1 MLSIEAQSVEHLEN
15 WFRNGFDQIFTSGYE
30 VDDVL
35 WTNEKGI
42 AEFKINKN
50 TELRAIVDM
59 VAIEDQP
66 NNLILLLPPLIIK
79 DFESNNN

>member
-1 MLSIEAQSVEHLEN
+1 MSIEVQSVRHLEN
-15 WFRNGFDQIFTSGYE
+15 WFRNGFNQIFDNGYE
-30 VDDVL
+30 VEDVL
-35 WTNEKGI
+35 WTDQKG
-42 AEFKINKN
+42 KPSPQINKD

-59 VAIEDQP
+59 IADNKQP

>member
-1 MLSIEAQSVEHLEN
+1 MSIEVQSVKHLEN
-15 WFRNGFDQIFTSGYE
+15 WFRNGFDQIFASGYE
-30 VDDVL
+30 VEDVL
-35 WTNEKGI
+35 WTDETGKP
-42 AEFKINKN
+42 AFQINKN

-59 VAIEDQP
+59 IADDKQP

>member
-1 MLSIEAQSVEHLEN
+1 MLSIEAQSVKHLEN
-15 WFRNGFDQIFTSGYE
+15 WFRNGFNQIFASGYE

-35 WTNEKGI
+35 WTDEDGRP
-42 AEFKINKN
+42 AFKISKN

-59 VAIEDQP
+59 VPITDKP

>member
-15 WFRNGFDQIFTSGYE
+15 WFRNGFDQIFDDGYE
-30 VDDVL
+30 VEDVL

-59 VAIEDQP
+59 IADDKQP
-66 NNLILLLPPLIIK
+66 NNLILLLPPLIIN

>member
-1 MLSIEAQSVEHLEN
+1 MSIEVQSVKHLEN
-15 WFRNGFDQIFTSGYE
+15 WFRNGFDQLFASGYE
-30 VDDVL
+30 VEDVL
-35 WTNEKGI
+35 WTDETGKP
-42 AEFKINKN
+42 AFQINKN

-59 VAIEDQP
+59 IAYDKQP

>member
-1 MLSIEAQSVEHLEN
+1 MSIEVQSVKHLEN
-15 WFRNGFDQIFTSGYE
+15 WFRNGFDQIFASGYE
-30 VDDVL
+30 VEDVL
-35 WTNEKGI
+35 WTNEKGKP
-42 AEFKINKN
+42 AFQINKD

-59 VAIEDQP
+59 VSIKDEP

>member
-1 MLSIEAQSVEHLEN
+1 LNIEVQSVEHLEN
-15 WFRNGFDQIFTSGYE
+15 WFGNGFNQIFDDGYE
-30 VDDVL
+30 VEDVL
-35 WTNEKGI
+35 WTDETGKPSPQ
-42 AEFKINKN
+42 INKD

-59 VAIEDQP
+59 TSIKGEP

>member
-1 MLSIEAQSVEHLEN
+1 MSIEVQSVKHLEN
-15 WFRNGFDQIFTSGYE
+15 WFRNGFNQIFDDGYE
-30 VDDVL
+30 VEDVL
-35 WTNEKGI
+35 WTDQTGKPSPQ
-42 AEFKINKN
+42 INKD

-59 VAIEDQP
+59 IAYDKQP

>member
-15 WFRNGFDQIFTSGYE
+15 WFRNGFDQIFASGYE

-66 NNLILLLPPLIIK
+66 NNLILLFSFILMKI
-79 DFESNNN
+79 SCHN

>member
-1 MLSIEAQSVEHLEN
+1 MSIEVQSVKHLEN
-15 WFRNGFDQIFTSGYE
+15 WFRNGFNQIFDDGYE
-30 VDDVL
+30 VEDVL
-35 WTNEKGI
+35 WTDQTGKPSPQ
-42 AEFKINKN
+42 INKD

-59 VAIEDQP
+59 VSIKDEP

>member
-1 MLSIEAQSVEHLEN
+1 MSIEVQSVKHLEN
-15 WFRNGFDQIFTSGYE
+15 WFRNGFDQIFASGYE
-30 VDDVL
+30 VEDVL
-35 WTNEKGI
+35 WTDETGKP
-42 AEFKINKN
+42 AFQINKD

-59 VAIEDQP
+59 VSIKDEP

>member
-15 WFRNGFDQIFTSGYE
+15 WFRNGFDQIFASGYE

-35 WTNEKGI
+35 WTNENGRP
-42 AEFKINKN
+42 AFQINKN

-59 VAIEDQP
+59 VSIEDQP

>member
-1 MLSIEAQSVEHLEN
+1 MSIEVQSVKHLEN
-15 WFRNGFDQIFTSGYE
+15 WFRNGFNQIFDDGYE
-30 VDDVL
+30 VEDVL
-35 WTNEKGI
+35 WTDQTGKP
-42 AEFKINKN
+42 AFQINKN

-59 VAIEDQP
+59 IAYDKQP

>member
-1 MLSIEAQSVEHLEN
+1 MSIEVQSVRHLEN
-15 WFRNGFDQIFTSGYE
+15 WFRNGFNQIFDNGYE
-30 VDDVL
+30 VEDVL
-35 WTNEKGI
+35 WTDQTGKPSPQ
-42 AEFKINKN
+42 INKD

-59 VAIEDQP
+59 IADNKQP

>member
-1 MLSIEAQSVEHLEN
+1 MSIEVQSVKHLEN
-15 WFRNGFDQIFTSGYE
+15 WFRNGFDQIFASGYE
-30 VDDVL
+30 VEDVL
-35 WTNEKGI
+35 WTDETGKP
-42 AEFKINKN
+42 AFQINKD

-59 VAIEDQP
+59 IADDKQP

>member
-1 MLSIEAQSVEHLEN
+1 MNIEAQSVEHLEN
-15 WFRNGFDQIFTSGYE
+15 WFRNGFDQIFASGYE

-35 WTNEKGI
+35 WTNENGRP
-42 AEFKINKN
+42 AFQINKN

-59 VAIEDQP
+59 IAIEDQP

>member
-1 MLSIEAQSVEHLEN
+1 MSIEVKSVEHLEN
-15 WFRNGFDQIFTSGYE
+15 WFRNGFNQIFDDGYE
-30 VDDVL
+30 VEDVL
-35 WTNEKGI
+35 WTDQTGKPSPQ
-42 AEFKINKN
+42 INKD

-59 VAIEDQP
+59 ISIKGEP

>member
-1 MLSIEAQSVEHLEN
+1 LNIEAQSVEHLEN
-15 WFRNGFDQIFTSGYE
+15 WFRNGFDQIFASGYE

-35 WTNEKGI
+35 WTNENGRP
-42 AEFKINKN
+42 AFQINKN

-59 VAIEDQP
+59 IAIENQP

>member
-1 MLSIEAQSVEHLEN
+1 MNIEAQSVEHLEN
-15 WFRNGFDQIFTSGYE
+15 WFRNGFDQIFASGYE

-35 WTNEKGI
+35 WTNENGRP
-42 AEFKINKN
+42 AFQINKN

-59 VAIEDQP
+59 IAIENQP

>member
-1 MLSIEAQSVEHLEN
+1 MSIEVQSVEHLEN
-15 WFRNGFDQIFTSGYE
+15 WFRNGFNQIFDDGYE
-30 VDDVL
+30 VEDVL
-35 WTNEKGI
+35 WTDQTGKPSPQ
-42 AEFKINKN
+42 INKD

-59 VAIEDQP
+59 ISIKGEP

>member
-1 MLSIEAQSVEHLEN
+1 LSIEVQSVEHLEN
-15 WFRNGFDQIFTSGYE
+15 WFRNGFNQIFDDGYE
-30 VDDVL
+30 VEDVL
-35 WTNEKGI
+35 WTDQTGKPSPQ
-42 AEFKINKN
+42 INKD

-59 VAIEDQP
+59 ISIKGEP

>member
-1 MLSIEAQSVEHLEN
+1 MSIEVQSVEHLEN
-15 WFRNGFDQIFTSGYE
+15 WVRNGFNQIFDDGYE
-30 VDDVL
+30 VEDVL
-35 WTNEKGI
+35 WTDQTGKPSPQ
-42 AEFKINKN
+42 INKD

-59 VAIEDQP
+59 ISIKGEP

>member
-1 MLSIEAQSVEHLEN
+1 MSIEVQSVEHLEN
-15 WFRNGFDQIFTSGYE
+15 WFRNGFNQIFDDGYE
-30 VDDVL
+30 VEDVL
-35 WTNEKGI
+35 WTDQTGKPSPQ
-42 AEFKINKN
+42 INKD

-59 VAIEDQP
+59 VSIKDEP